1 MSEYIIQFFT
11 QTIRFKA
18 LSHSEMKQINIFMSE
33 WVIQSFTQT
42 ICSKVLIHSGIKQ
55 QHYLLLILFWLR
67 LDLFSLM
74 EQTWTK

>member
-42 ICSKVLIHSGIKQ
+42 ICSKVLIHSGMKQ
-55 QHYLLLILFWLR
+55 QH
-67 LDLFSLM
+67 
-74 EQTWTK
+74 

>member
-11 QTIRFKA
+11 QTICLKA

-42 ICSKVLIHSGIKQ
+42 ICSKVLIHSGMKQ
-55 QHYLLLILFWLR
+55 QH
-67 LDLFSLM
+67 
-74 EQTWTK
+74 